1 VKSLRRLIRSFLGG
15 KKSRKPMDDF
25 PEESQET
32 DGNGKPVVKHVVRD
46 LAAAVKMRKVQ
57 AQADERARR
66 SEAKAQAEARKMEAQ
81 AELARI
87 KADDRK
93 RRQELKAEIVRLRI
107 NTSAVEKAK
116 TNIALSTPVL
126 LAVLIGGFIMALA
139 QGTIPEEAT
148 ATSSALL
155 TLLVTGLLANLRSV
169 VTGKEEENGNGNG
182 HAPTPKKPGPAPKKP
197 GEPK

>member
-1 VKSLRRLIRSFLGG
+1 
-15 KKSRKPMDDF
+15 MDDF

-57 AQADERARR
+57 ARADERARR

-87 KADDRK
+87 KAEDR
-93 RRQELKAEIVRLRI
+93 RRTQELKAEIVRLRI

-126 LAVLIGGFIMALA
+126 LAVLIGGFIWALA

>member
-1 VKSLRRLIRSFLGG
+1 
-15 KKSRKPMDDF
+15 MDDF
-25 PEESQET
+25 PEDQAEGQER
-32 DGNGKPVVKHVVRD
+32 DENGKPVVRHVVRD

-66 SEAKAQAEARKMEAQ
+66 AEAKAQADARKMEAA

-87 KADDRK
+87 KADDR
-93 RRQELKAEIVRLRI
+93 RRTQELRAELAKLRI
-107 NTSAVEKAK
+107 GTSAVEKAR

-126 LAVLIGGFIMALA
+126 LAVLIGGFIWALA

-169 VTGKEEENGNGNG
+169 VTGKEEENGHDEG
-182 HAPTPKKPGPAPKKP
+182 PDKKPAAKQKPKDP
-197 GEPK
+197 QP